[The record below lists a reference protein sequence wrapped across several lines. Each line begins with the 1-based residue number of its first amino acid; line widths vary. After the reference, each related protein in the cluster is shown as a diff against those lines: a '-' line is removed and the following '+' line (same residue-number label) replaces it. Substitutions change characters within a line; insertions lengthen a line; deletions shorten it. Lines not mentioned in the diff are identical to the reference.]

1 MGPLSFSAVISSAA
15 LLRAPLPVSA
25 PAEVSAPRDLT
36 VTVESQLATHLAAWE
51 DLIAHAVA
59 PNPFYEPDALLAAL
73 AHLPEA
79 SHVEVVCVWAA
90 NPLPRQPAILVGLFP
105 LLREPTYKGLPLP
118 TLRTW
123 KHLYSYQGTPLVR
136 ANHSSKVLDAF
147 LDWLPSSGAS
157 LFVWDTIASDTG
169 FRHALTDALQRR
181 QVPTF
186 EDERHTRALFRAAK
200 DADSFIAR
208 AIGGKKQKELRRQL
222 RRLNDIEPV
231 TFARCTDLDRW
242 IELYFAL
249 EARGWK
255 GGHGSALKDDPH
267 ASAMFRALLR
277 GAHARGRLDMWMM
290 TQPSRPLPIAM
301 KCNLRS
307 GESAIAFK
315 ISYDEELA
323 KFSPGV
329 LLEMEHIAWMHE
341 PGAPSWIDSGA
352 AARHPMIN
360 GLWRD
365 RLGLETLVM
374 PVDLKAQV
382 AVAAFPLMRFAQSMF
397 RRLRSRKP

>member
-1 MGPLSFSAVISSAA
+1 M
-15 LLRAPLPVSA
+15 
-25 PAEVSAPRDLT
+25 PRDLT
-36 VTVESQLATHLAAWE
+36 VTVEPRLETHLAAWE
-51 DLIAHAVA
+51 DLVAHVVA
-59 PNPFYEPDALLAAL
+59 PNPFYEPHTLLPAL
-73 AHLPEA
+73 AHLPDA
-79 SHVEVVCVWAA
+79 KDVEVVCVWAA
-90 NPLPRQPAILVGLFP
+90 NPLPKQPAILVGLFP
-105 LLREPTYKGLPLP
+105 LLRERTYKGLPLS
-118 TLRTW
+118 TLRMW
-123 KHLYSYQGTPLVR
+123 RHLYAYQGTPLVR
-136 ANHSSKVLDAF
+136 ASHSSKTLDAF
-147 LDWLPSSGAS
+147 FDWLASSGAS
-157 LFVWDTIASDTG
+157 LFVWDTIVSDTG

-200 DADSFIAR
+200 DAESFIAR

-231 TFARCTDLDRW
+231 TFERSTNLDRW

-255 GGHGSALKDDPH
+255 GHSGTALKDDRH
-267 ASAMFRALLR
+267 SSAMFRALLR
-277 GAHARGRLDMWMM
+277 GAHERGRLDLWAM

-307 GESAIAFK
+307 GDGAIAFK
-315 ISYDEELA
+315 ITYDEELA

-329 LLEMEHIAWMHE
+329 LLEIEHIAWMHE

-365 RLGLETLVM
+365 RLGLETLAM
-374 PVDLKAQV
+374 PIDLKGQV
-382 AVAAFPLMRFAQSMF
+382 AVAAFPLMRFAQSTF

>member
-1 MGPLSFSAVISSAA
+1 VGPLSFSAVISSAA

-51 DLIAHAVA
+51 DLIAHVVA

-79 SHVEVVCVWAA
+79 SQVEVVCVWAA
-90 NPLPRQPAILVGLFP
+90 NPLPKQPAILVGLFP

-157 LFVWDTIASDTG
+157 LFVWDTIVSDTG

-181 QVPTF
+181 QLPTF

-222 RRLNDIEPV
+222 RRLNDLEPV
-231 TFARCTDLDRW
+231 TFERCTDLERW

-255 GGHGSALKDDPH
+255 GGHGTALKDDPH

-277 GAHARGRLDMWMM
+277 GAHARGRLDLWMM

-323 KFSPGV
+323 KFSP
-329 LLEMEHIAWMHE
+329 ACCSRWSTS
-341 PGAPSWIDSGA
+341 PGCTNQALHRGSIPVP
-352 AARHPMIN
+352 RHAI
-360 GLWRD
+360 R
-365 RLGLETLVM
+365 
-374 PVDLKAQV
+374 
-382 AVAAFPLMRFAQSMF
+382 
-397 RRLRSRKP
+397 